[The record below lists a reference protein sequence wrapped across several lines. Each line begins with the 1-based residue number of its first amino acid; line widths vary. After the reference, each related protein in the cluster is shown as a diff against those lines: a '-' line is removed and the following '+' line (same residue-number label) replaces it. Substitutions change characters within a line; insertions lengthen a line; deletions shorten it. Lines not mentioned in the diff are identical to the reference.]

1 MPSLAYVGWVKVP
14 WIVLPHQIK
23 ELIVKVINIIAQLVL
38 IIGGLNWGLIGLA
51 QYDIVSGIF
60 GGDGAIGAGQGAVLP
75 REHVCL
81 AERYAL
87 LKPLPPSPVNATGL
101 THPLLKMAR
110 P

>member
-75 REHVCL
+75 VIIFIVVGV
-81 AERYAL
+81 AAL
-87 LKPLPPSPVNATGL
+87 WGIVQLRSVMNDS
-101 THPLLKMAR
+101 
-110 P
+110 